1 MNHPRPFVV
10 LPFPQRGQE
19 FVPIRETTTSA
30 NGPTRP
36 ASVHPEPKRGK
47 HENAVRFFQDIHGLV
62 TRGRHD
68 APEFVA
74 CASSRGVPVGQIAR

>member
-1 MNHPRPFVV
+1 M
-10 LPFPQRGQE
+10 
-19 FVPIRETTTSA
+19 
-30 NGPTRP
+30 P
-36 ASVHPEPKRGK
+36 ASVRPVPKRGK

-68 APEFVA
+68 APQLVA

>member
-1 MNHPRPFVV
+1 MNHRRPFVV
-10 LPFPQRGQE
+10 LPFRPRGQE
-19 FVPIRETTTSA
+19 FVPTQETTTSA
-30 NGPTRP
+30 NGPTMP
-36 ASVHPEPKRGK
+36 ASVRLPKRGK

-68 APEFVA
+68 APQLVA